1 MPIALALK
9 INQKAS
15 KLLKDETAIMLYKK
29 V

>member
-15 KLLKDETAIMLYKK
+15 KLLKDETTIMLYKK